1 MLQAKKQR
9 GQCIHK
15 GRRKSEIVRDRI
27 VLIHVIDLC
36 ISPRSAGENFLAA
49 FLKKEQRFCA
59 RSSMGRTIEFSTSNL
74 YNVENSGLFLSKI
87 ASLFKEAVKA
97 QLRLALLT

>member
-9 GQCIHK
+9 EQCIHK

-36 ISPRSAGENFLAA
+36 ISPRSAGETFLAA
-49 FLKKEQRFCA
+49 FLKREQRF
-59 RSSMGRTIEFSTSNL
+59 
-74 YNVENSGLFLSKI
+74 
-87 ASLFKEAVKA
+87 
-97 QLRLALLT
+97 

>member
-27 VLIHVIDLC
+27 DLIHVIDLC
-36 ISPRSAGENFLAA
+36 ISPRNAGETFLAVCNCSA
-49 FLKKEQRFCA
+49 KNADR
-59 RSSMGRTIEFSTSNL
+59 I
-74 YNVENSGLFLSKI
+74 
-87 ASLFKEAVKA
+87 SL
-97 QLRLALLT
+97 L

>member
-36 ISPRSAGENFLAA
+36 ISSTQRPERPFLLNF
-49 FLKKEQRFCA
+49 
-59 RSSMGRTIEFSTSNL
+59 
-74 YNVENSGLFLSKI
+74 
-87 ASLFKEAVKA
+87 
-97 QLRLALLT
+97 